1 MSRLAASLPKPIG
14 GNLASKW
21 AADDSDDEK
30 PAMAVAAAASK
41 QMAVRGAPPYGQ
53 RKGWM
58 PRSTLDFGD
67 GGAFP
72 EIASAQYPLDMGRK
86 TGAAKAGTSAGTLAL
101 QTDADGN
108 LRYDMV
114 LTHAAR
120 DGKIIHSQFKDIEAK
135 DVDDDRAKPSPEE
148 LEKITEK
155 TRLALEKITDQRAK
169 NSGPKGIVSSTASAA
184 PSFVRYTPS
193 TSSGST
199 ADTRIIRM
207 VDAPVDP
214 MEPPKFKFK
223 KVPRAPPSP
232 PAPVLHSPPRKVS
245 AEEQANWVIPPCIS
259 NWKNAK
265 GYTIPL
271 DKRLAADGR
280 GIQDVQINDNFA
292 KLGEAL
298 AIADRHAREEVKV
311 RAEMQAKLAAKQK
324 KEKEE
329 KLRQLAQKARE
340 ERSGITSTTIASASG
355 SGGVIPGIG
364 GGYGSDSDSAS
375 SDDDD
380 APRSKSKANSDDED
394 EADKDKIRERE
405 EIRKERNRQRER
417 ELRMSHMGTDTKSK
431 VLGKLNADRDISEKI
446 ALGLTQPSASRE
458 SQFDQRLFNQSAGMS
473 SGFGGEDSYNLYD
486 KPLFAGSSANAIY
499 RPKKA
504 VDDHQDAIPGVR
516 TDRIER
522 IVENGG
528 QDGGSMSRGPH
539 KGFKGTDGPSGSRD
553 GPVQFEREEDED
565 VFGIDEFMS
574 TAKRGREDDQGER
587 DSKRRK

>member
-1 MSRLAASLPKPIG
+1 MSRLAAALPKPVGASIK
-14 GNLASKW
+14 SKW
-21 AADDSDDEK
+21 ANDDSDDERK
-30 PAMAVAAAASK
+30 PAAVAAAASK

-58 PRSTLDFGD
+58 PRSTLDFAD

-72 EIASAQYPLDMGRK
+72 EIHTAQYPLDMGRK
-86 TGAAKAGTSAGTLAL
+86 TGAAKAGTSSGTLAL

-114 LTHAAR
+114 LTHQAR

-135 DVDDDRAKPSPEE
+135 DVNDDRAKPTPEE

-155 TRLALEKITDQRAK
+155 TRQALEKITDARIK
-169 NSGPKGIVSSTASAA
+169 NTGPKGIVSASANAA
-184 PSFVRYTPS
+184 PTFVRYTPS
-193 TSSGST
+193 TSSGTS

-214 MEPPKFKFK
+214 MEPAKFKHK

-245 AEEQANWVIPPCIS
+245 AEEQANWIIPPCIS

-324 KEKEE
+324 KEKED
-329 KLRQLAQKARE
+329 KLRMLAQKARE
-340 ERSGITSTTIASASG
+340 ERSGITTSASAPL
-355 SGGVIPGIG
+355 PGIG
-364 GGYGSDSDSAS
+364 GGVGGYGDSESEAS
-375 SDDDD
+375 SE
-380 APRSKSKANSDDED
+380 DED
-394 EADKDKIRERE
+394 EGDDKEKVRERE

-417 ELRMSHMGTDTKSK
+417 ELRMSHMGTDTKAK

-446 ALGLTQPSASRE
+446 ALGLTQPTASRE
-458 SQFDQRLFNQSAGMS
+458 SQFDQRLFNQSSGMS
-473 SGFGGEDSYNLYD
+473 SGFAGEDSYSLYD
-486 KPLFAGSSANAIY
+486 KPLFAGSSANVIY

-504 VDDHQDAIPGVR
+504 MDDHQDAIPGVR

-522 IVENGG
+522 IVESGGANG
-528 QDGGSMSRGPH
+528 GGSMSRGPH
-539 KGFKGTDGPSGSRD
+539 KGFQGTDGPGGSRD
-553 GPVQFEREEDED
+553 GPVQFEKEEDED

-574 TAKRGREDDQGER
+574 TAKRGREDNHDDG

>member
-1 MSRLAASLPKPIG
+1 MSLTASLPKPRTTAK
-14 GNLASKW
+14 ASKW
-21 AADDSDDEK
+21 DDDEDDT
-30 PAMAVAAAASK
+30 PRAVAAAVSS
-41 QMAVRGAPPYGQ
+41 QLAVRAAPPYGQ
-53 RKGWM
+53 RKGWT
-58 PRSTLDFGD
+58 PRSSLDFGD

-72 EIASAQYPLDMGRK
+72 EINVPQYPLDMGRK
-86 TGAAKAGTSAGTLAL
+86 TGPAKAASANGTLAL
-101 QTDADGN
+101 QTDADGS

-114 LTHAAR
+114 LTHNSR
-120 DGKIIHSQFKDIEAK
+120 DGKIIHSQFKDLTAK
-135 DVDDDRAKPSPEE
+135 DLDDDRARPSQEE
-148 LEKITEK
+148 IDKTTEK
-155 TRLALEKITDQRAK
+155 TRLALEKINESRTK
-169 NSGPKGIVSSTASAA
+169 SKGAGGVVSSTASSTSA
-184 PSFVRYTPS
+184 PQFVRYTPS
-193 TSSGST
+193 SSSGGS

-207 VDAPVDP
+207 VEAPVDP

-223 KVPRAPPSP
+223 KVPRAPASP
-232 PAPVLHSPPRKVS
+232 PAPVMHSPPRKVS

-324 KEKEE
+324 KEKED
-329 KLRQLAQKARE
+329 KLRMLAQKARE
-340 ERSGITSTTIASASG
+340 ERSGITTTAAPAA
-355 SGGVIPGIG
+355 GGGIPGVSG
-364 GGYGSDSDSAS
+364 LGAYGDSDESS
-375 SDDDD
+375 SDD
-380 APRSKSKANSDDED
+380 E
-394 EADKDKIRERE
+394 EEVEDKDKVRERE

-417 ELRMSHMGTDTKSK
+417 ELRMSHMGQDTKSK

-458 SQFDQRLFNQSAGMS
+458 SQFDQRLFNQSSGMS
-473 SGFGGEDSYNLYD
+473 SGFGGDDTYGIYD

-504 VDDHQDAIPGVR
+504 MDDHQDHVPGVR

-522 IVENGG
+522 IVDGG
-528 QDGGSMSRGPH
+528 GGGEGSMSRGPH
-539 KGFKGTDGPSGSRD
+539 RGFKGTEGGVGGSRD
-553 GPVQFEREEDED
+553 GPVQFEREDDD

-574 TAKRGREDDQGER
+574 TAKRGREDSREDEGE
-587 DSKRRK
+587 SKRRK